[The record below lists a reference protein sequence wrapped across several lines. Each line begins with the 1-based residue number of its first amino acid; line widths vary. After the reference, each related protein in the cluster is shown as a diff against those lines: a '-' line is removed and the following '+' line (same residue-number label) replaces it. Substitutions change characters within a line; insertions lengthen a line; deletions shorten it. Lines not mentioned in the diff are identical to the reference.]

1 MFPRLKRKKKHIHRA
16 VWGPL
21 RVQHSS
27 SAANKTQ
34 HTETWISTRSD
45 NIFPVSLSRLL
56 NSVWKQHSSSLCTKS
71 ELNKLNTAASC
82 SKDYSVQKNVWQSA
96 PGYVIGRKASHP
108 TARCWLNYVFFVFV
122 VDTKSATSVLWRLLF
137 FSNHKLF
144 LLFMFKK
151 KHPQKLLLAAFTRA
165 HHIQWIHTVYLKHF
179 TLDTLYD
186 PDLLGVAS
194 PVRIKLGQTCKPLH

>member
-1 MFPRLKRKKKHIHRA
+1 MDFNKIR
-16 VWGPL
+16 
-21 RVQHSS
+21 QH
-27 SAANKTQ
+27 
-34 HTETWISTRSD
+34 
-45 NIFPVSLSRLL
+45 FSRLAVT
-56 NSVWKQHSSSLCTKS
+56 SPVWKQHSSSLCTKS

-137 FSNHKLF
+137 FFNHKLF

-151 KHPQKLLLAAFTRA
+151 KTIPKSYFWLLSQGLITSSGSILYIWNIL
-165 HHIQWIHTVYLKHF
+165 HWIHFMTQISWGLHLPWESNWGKHVNRY
-179 TLDTLYD
+179 T
-186 PDLLGVAS
+186 
-194 PVRIKLGQTCKPLH
+194 R